1 MNRLALTVVIAT
13 FAAAS
18 AYCMSSNAKEL
29 SGTYTP
35 EQVKASCDKV
45 GGEYFPQGQTGTFG
59 CENHDNGNMVLC
71 NKEGKCTGYVATR
84 TQKENDLLVKNLRLR
99 PAMATATK
107 SK

>member
-1 MNRLALTVVIAT
+1 MNRLTLTIAVAT
-13 FAAAS
+13 FVVAS
-18 AYCMSSNAKEL
+18 AYSAHTTAKEL

-84 TQKENDLLVKNLRLR
+84 TQKETEMLVKNLRLR
-99 PAMATATK
+99 PAMATK